1 MIEARNGLQ
10 RSVRDVFSAYHGW
23 NGVDLD
29 QRTDLESVTLLEQT
43 IDQLVETKSR
53 PGSKPK
59 RKASS
64 SVVSL

>member
-10 RSVRDVFSAYHGW
+10 RSVRDVFKAYHGW
-23 NGVDLD
+23 NGADLD
-29 QRTDLESVTLLEQT
+29 QRTDPESVALLEQT
-43 IDQLVETKSR
+43 IDQLVETKPSK
-53 PGSKPK
+53 KPK

>member
-1 MIEARNGLQ
+1 MIDAQDGLQ
-10 RSVRDVFSAYHGW
+10 KSVREVFSAYHGW

-29 QRTDLESVTLLEQT
+29 QRTDVESVTLLEQT